1 MSKLIEVAV
10 SHFNAR
16 EVRRMEVPE
25 WETTL
30 YAKNLSLEDKH
41 KWLKRA
47 KGETDEYLL
56 YAVIF
61 GVTDENGDVVFDV
74 GDKHVLKTSVDPEVL
89 SRIANFVLEVDAKT
103 EEERENTS

>member
-1 MSKLIEVAV
+1 MSKLIDVAV

-16 EVRRMEVPE
+16 EVRQMEVPE

-61 GVTDENGDVVFDV
+61 GVTDENGDTVFDI
-74 GDKHVLKTSVDPEVL
+74 GDKAKLKTNVDPEVL

-103 EEERENTS
+103 EEEREGNS

>member
-1 MSKLIEVAV
+1 MSKLIDVAV

-16 EVRRMEVPE
+16 EVRQMDVPE

-30 YAKNLSLEDKH
+30 YAKNLSLQDKH

-47 KGETDEYLL
+47 QGETDEYLL
-56 YAVIF
+56 YAVIY
-61 GVTDENGDVVFDV
+61 GVIDENGDQVFDV

-103 EEERENTS
+103 EEDREKNF

>member
-1 MSKLIEVAV
+1 MSKLIDVAV

-16 EVRRMEVPE
+16 EVRQMDVPE

-30 YAKNLSLEDKH
+30 YAKNLSLQDKH

-47 KGETDEYLL
+47 QGETDEYLL

-61 GVTDENGDVVFDV
+61 GVTDENGDQVFDV
-74 GDKHVLKTSVDPEVL
+74 GEKHVLKTSVDPEVL

-103 EEERENTS
+103 EEDREKNF